1 MEPQRCSILLRPDWS
16 AIAPLPGLG
25 PIEPTAAG
33 FRAMTEA
40 GPVEVAAF
48 GPGIFRLTLGRPS
61 GPDFG
66 ILVAEAAPPPGVEVE
81 ETEAGVAGDAR
92 AIFPL
97 SSAAGRCG

>member
-1 MEPQRCSILLRPDWS
+1 MRPDWS
-16 AIAPLPGLG
+16 AIAPLAGLG
-25 PIEPTAAG
+25 PIERTAAG

-66 ILVAEAAPPPGVEVE
+66 ILVAEAAPPAGVEVE
-81 ETEAGVAGDAR
+81 ESEAGVAVTGGRSFHCSERR
-92 AIFPL
+92 AAAGEP
-97 SSAAGRCG
+97 AAGR